1 MNFIVNFYSCLDENY
16 DSFEEI
22 IQGIET
28 DNIMYLTTQIGD
40 SVVVPTLGE
49 CEYIVKKVVK
59 KFYNKEL
66 DIYVSKV
73 KSQDQ
78 LIDEANT
85 STNSTIIRMFD
96 SVRDAKIF
104 DFTSVINSNII
115 STIKN
120 TKDKDMIMLK

>member
-40 SVVVPTLGE
+40 IVVVPTLGE

-120 TKDKDMIMLK
+120 SKDKDMIMLK